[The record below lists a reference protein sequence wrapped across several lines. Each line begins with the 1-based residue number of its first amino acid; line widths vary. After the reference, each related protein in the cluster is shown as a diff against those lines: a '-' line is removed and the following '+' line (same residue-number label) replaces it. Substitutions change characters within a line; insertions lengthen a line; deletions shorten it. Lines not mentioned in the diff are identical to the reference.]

1 MSRDARELGN
11 AWTKYQRHAFPK
23 PAPDLAAYVE
33 RYWIVSW
40 DYAEPY
46 RQLIVPYPVVQL
58 TFQDGRATV
67 NGVRSNH
74 QVKVLEGSGGV
85 FGVEFRPGC
94 FRPFLGAAVSTITD
108 RMLDARE
115 VFGPSLPELI
125 DVPTI
130 ERFLRAQL
138 PEQDPRAQ
146 EVADMV
152 SEIAATPEITRVD
165 ALAHNLGLSIRQLQ
179 RLFAEYVGIGPKWVI
194 RRYRLHEVTERL
206 AGGVEIDWSGLAS
219 DLGYADQAHL
229 TRDFHAM
236 FGESP
241 TWYAERY

>member
-115 VFGPSLPELI
+115 VFGPTLPEPI

-152 SEIAATPEITRVD
+152 SEIAATPEITRVG

-179 RLFAEYVGIGPKWVI
+179 RLFAEYVGIGAEVGHPPVPPPRGHRALGG
-194 RRYRLHEVTERL
+194 RRRDRLVRPGLRPRL
-206 AGGVEIDWSGLAS
+206 CGPGPLHPRLPHHV
-219 DLGYADQAHL
+219 
-229 TRDFHAM
+229 R
-236 FGESP
+236 
-241 TWYAERY
+241 